1 MLKRVLAWIALIFFL
16 FIVVNILFI
25 HVYVT
30 ESATIFLLYVLFFFF
45 SSKRNLFQT
54 PAGGN
59 INPEPSGDKTGEPG
73 EEEFESPGDSM
84 AEADEPENG
93 EDDGSVSSSDE

>member
-1 MLKRVLAWIALIFFL
+1 MLLKRVLAWIALIFFL

-45 SSKRNLFQT
+45 GSRKNFFQK
-54 PAGGN
+54 PDVSG
-59 INPEPSGDKTGEPG
+59 NPEGPGEHSETGVDVDTEVETEPTG
-73 EEEFESPGDSM
+73 EEEQKDGEESSG
-84 AEADEPENG
+84 
-93 EDDGSVSSSDE
+93 V